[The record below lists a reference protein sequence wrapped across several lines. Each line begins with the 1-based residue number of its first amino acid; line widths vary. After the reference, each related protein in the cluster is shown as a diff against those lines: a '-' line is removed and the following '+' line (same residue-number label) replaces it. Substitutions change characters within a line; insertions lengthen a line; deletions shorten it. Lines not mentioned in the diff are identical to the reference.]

1 MVNSTTSY
9 AWSRIYSAGSRN
21 SSRKQNVE
29 TTNMITSFLQA
40 VTCMYISPAEY
51 RKSLV
56 ESKDTL
62 ISEQHFHFAG
72 TLEKRIDSSQVFGQE
87 SIFCKTM
94 ATWKCSPEF
103 CVPILYRALL
113 PRTSHE
119 RRDWSLRTH
128 FRTPFFCHSES
139 LWMSAQDLPPSPTAP
154 SEYKKRFSYFGCTG
168 DSFHREPT
176 FRVQCSRSRW
186 YADSPFSVRI
196 VSNM

>member
-72 TLEKRIDSSQVFGQE
+72 TLEKWIDSSQVFGQE

-139 LWMSAQDLPPSPTAP
+139 LWMSAQDLPHCPFGIQKEIFVLWVYRWLISPRTNLSSP
-154 SEYKKRFSYFGCTG
+154 MFKVTL
-168 DSFHREPT
+168 
-176 FRVQCSRSRW
+176 VRW
-186 YADSPFSVRI
+186 QPL
-196 VSNM
+196 